1 MVIIVIMAWFCHA
14 TSALAQKVSAD
25 FEIKRLSNIGG
36 TWRTIALENTYSD
49 AIIVCTHNL
58 VSDANNSAVTRITNI
73 TASSFDLRLQQYEN
87 SASVTATDVHCV
99 IADEGAYNSGGLKF
113 EARKVLSDQTA
124 GWAIGWENSRLEN
137 ISASLTQS
145 YTSPILMGQV
155 MSFNDVRA
163 SVIFANDCEGRG
175 NPPFLSGFSDGA
187 CVGKHI
193 GQIDSTRLSETIGYV
208 VIESGTV
215 TVNDIRIAAAM
226 GADTGAGVGNNP
238 PFNYSVSGDFDI
250 GVLTQAGEDGGQGGW
265 AVLYGTDPLP
275 SGQVRW
281 AIDEE
286 TVAGDTSRTHTDEN
300 VSYWLFENSQ
310 APDLSANKDVET
322 FSGNTTD
329 YNLPGS
335 DVIYNISVANNGSG
349 PVDVNSILIIDA
361 LPEELTF
368 YNGDIDDGGP
378 ETDAV
383 ILTETGSGLTF
394 NPATDLG
401 FSNAASQPSDFT
413 ACNYTPAAGYDPDV
427 TFICLAPKGAL
438 AEGAITPSSMT
449 LSFRARIK

>member
-1 MVIIVIMAWFCHA
+1 MVIIAIVAWFCHA
-14 TSALAQKVSAD
+14 QSALAQKVTAN
-25 FEIKRLSNIGG
+25 FEVKRLSNIGG
-36 TWRTIALENTYSD
+36 IWQTVSLENTYSD

-58 VSDANNSAVTRITNI
+58 LSSGNNSAVTRITNI
-73 TASSFDLRLQQYEN
+73 ATTSFDLRLQQFEN
-87 SASVTATDVHCV
+87 SAAITPADVHCV

-113 EARKVLSDQTA
+113 EARKAISDQTVGLSV
-124 GWAIGWENSRLEN
+124 GWGNNRLEDVSSS
-137 ISASLTQS
+137 ITQT

-155 MSFNDVRA
+155 MSFNDPLA
-163 SVIFANDCEGRG
+163 TVIFANDCDSRG
-175 NPPFLSGFSDGA
+175 NPPFLSGQADGA

-193 GQIDSTRLSETIGYV
+193 GQINGTRLSETIGYI
-208 VIESGTV
+208 VIESGTM

-238 PFNYSVSGDFDI
+238 PYNYNVSGDFDI
-250 GVLTQAGEDGGQGGW
+250 GILTQAGEDGGQGGW
-265 AVLYGTDPLP
+265 AVLYGSDPLP

-286 TVAGDTSRTHTDEN
+286 TVAGDTSRTHTTEN
-300 VSYWLFENSQ
+300 VSYWLFENNQ
-310 APDLSANKDVET
+310 TPDLSANKDVET
-322 FSGNTTD
+322 FSGNSTD

-335 DVIYNISVANNGSG
+335 DVIYNISVTNNGSG
-349 PVDVNSILIIDA
+349 PIDVNSMLIIDA

-368 YNGDIDDGGP
+368 YNGDIDDAGP

-394 NPATDLG
+394 NPTTDLG
-401 FSNAASQPSDFT
+401 FSNATSQPSNFT
-413 ACNYTPAAGYDPDV
+413 ACNYTPTAGYDPNV

-438 AEGAITPSSMT
+438 SEGTITPSTMT
-449 LSFRARIK
+449 LSFRAQIN